1 MYKQY
6 IDNIKQETRQQPEY
20 ITPIIWDIL
29 EQETTKTSQ
38 EVLQFLN
45 LDTLQ
50 IVAYKGTYWHEY
62 SGRKLPNKKVQAY
75 IKKLLDKLELVY
87 VFNI

>member
-1 MYKQY
+1 MYTEY
-6 IDNIKQETRQQPEY
+6 IDNIKQETRQQPQY

-29 EQETTKTSQ
+29 EQETTKASQ
-38 EVLQFLN
+38 DVLQFLN

-50 IVAYKGTYWHEY
+50 VVAYKGTYWYEY
-62 SGRKLPNKKVQAY
+62 SGLKLPNKKVEAY

>member
-1 MYKQY
+1 MYTEY
-6 IDNIKQETRQQPEY
+6 IHNIKQETRQQPEY

-29 EQETTKTSQ
+29 EQETTKASQ
-38 EVLQFLN
+38 EVLEFLN

-50 IVAYKGTYWHEY
+50 IVAYSKTYWYEY
-62 SGRKLPNKKVQAY
+62 SGLKLPNKKVQAY
-75 IKKLLDKLELVY
+75 LDKLLNKLELVY

>member
-1 MYKQY
+1 MYTKY

-29 EQETTKTSQ
+29 EQETTKASQ
-38 EVLQFLN
+38 QVLEFLN

-50 IVAYKGTYWHEY
+50 IVAYSNTYWYEY
-62 SGRKLPNKKVQAY
+62 SGLKLPNKKVQAY
-75 IKKLLDKLELVY
+75 IERLLNKLQLVY

>member
-1 MYKQY
+1 MYKEY
-6 IDNIKQETRQQPEY
+6 IDNIKQETRHKPEY

-29 EQETTKTSQ
+29 EQETTKASQ
-38 EVLQFLN
+38 EVLEFLN

-50 IVAYKGTYWHEY
+50 IVAYNGTYWHEY
-62 SGRKLPNKKVQAY
+62 SGLKLPNKKVQAY
-75 IKKLLDKLELVY
+75 INKLLNKLKLVY

>member
-1 MYKQY
+1 MYKEY

-29 EQETTKTSQ
+29 EQETTKASQ
-38 EVLQFLN
+38 EVLQFLD

-50 IVAYKGTYWHEY
+50 VVAYNNTFWYEY
-62 SGRKLPNKKVQAY
+62 SGLKLPNKKIQAY
-75 IKKLLDKLELVY
+75 IDKLLNKLKLVY
-87 VFNI
+87 LFNI

>member
-1 MYKQY
+1 MYKEY

-29 EQETTKTSQ
+29 EQETTKVSQ
-38 EVLQFLN
+38 EVLEFLN
-45 LDTLQ
+45 FDTLQ
-50 IVAYKGTYWHEY
+50 IVAYNGTYWHEY
-62 SGRKLPNKKVQAY
+62 SGLKLPNKKVQAY
-75 IKKLLDKLELVY
+75 INKLLNKLELVY

>member
-6 IDNIKQETRQQPEY
+6 IDNIKQETRQKPEY

-29 EQETTKTSQ
+29 EQETTKASKQ
-38 EVLQFLN
+38 VLEFLDF
-45 LDTLQ
+45 DTLQ
-50 IVAYKGTYWHEY
+50 IVAYNKTYWYEY
-62 SGRKLPNKKVQAY
+62 SGRKLPNKKTRAY
-75 IKKLLDKLELVY
+75 IDKLLNKLKLVY